1 MNTATYLALERRVG
15 VYWTSGTATFRSR
28 RLKLEKL
35 NVSGAGKTPQ
45 QKRRPIRSALK
56 NGGAGVRDGSLSLK
70 PRRCF
75 PCLSG

>member
-45 QKRRPIRSALK
+45 QKRHPIRSALK
-56 NGGAGVRDGSLSLK
+56 NGGAENFDGAGTL
-70 PRRCF
+70 
-75 PCLSG
+75 

>member
-35 NVSGAGKTPQ
+35 NVSGAGKITQ
-45 QKRRPIRSALK
+45 QKRHLLQDA
-56 NGGAGVRDGSLSLK
+56 
-70 PRRCF
+70 F
-75 PCLSG
+75 